1 MTPHC
6 HWLYNYILKHVAIKF
21 TDNTVVYSAG
31 LGTVVFNPVIDGKRG
46 WAIEFLNVLH
56 VSELQNNLLAVP
68 YFTWHSLFVVHINT
82 IHMTFSCRSG
92 PPLFVTSIN
101 SHNAVFLDGTT
112 EPVTKYAHPAT
123 TVPLNLALWHCRF
136 AHHHITDIKHL
147 SEQNM
152 VTGMKLNT
160 KSLSDPI
167 YEPCLAGKICANP
180 FPSSTTYF
188 IHPLELVHSNVHQV
202 PYPTFS
208 GYHY

>member
-1 MTPHC
+1 
-6 HWLYNYILKHVAIKF
+6 
-21 TDNTVVYSAG
+21 
-31 LGTVVFNPVIDGKRG
+31 
-46 WAIEFLNVLH
+46 
-56 VSELQNNLLAVP
+56 
-68 YFTWHSLFVVHINT
+68 
-82 IHMTFSCRSG
+82 MTFLCGSG
-92 PPLFVTSIN
+92 PPLFVASIN
-101 SHNAVFLDGTT
+101 SHNAAFLDGTT
-112 EPVTKYAHPAT
+112 EPVTEYAHSAT
-123 TVPLNLALWHCRF
+123 IVPLDLALWHCRF
-136 AHHHITDIKHL
+136 THHHIADIRHL